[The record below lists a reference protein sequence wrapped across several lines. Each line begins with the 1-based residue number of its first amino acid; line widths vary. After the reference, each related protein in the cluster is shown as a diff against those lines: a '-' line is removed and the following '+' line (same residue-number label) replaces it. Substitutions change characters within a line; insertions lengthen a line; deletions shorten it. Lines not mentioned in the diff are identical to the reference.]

1 MISRLRVVG
10 LALAIVGI
18 LFMGVG
24 AFTYAKTQEGAA
36 ALQAYSKAENVNLTY
51 NKDGQ
56 LADKA
61 GSTEEATA
69 IMAMLVNDWKFP
81 VVASDF
87 NPNDTLVNT
96 GSEYMYQMA
105 TMTYHTLHATV
116 TVTLPKDVT
125 AADGTVTTA
134 GDHEFVND
142 GRYWTGFNRANPIE
156 AAAREQV
163 WTGTAHGLIAN
174 LGVGTVTASALQMGL
189 GIAGLAAGFGGVLIL
204 LGIGLIWVSR
214 AKRQEA

>member
-1 MISRLRVVG
+1 MIARLRVVG
-10 LALAIVGI
+10 LALAVVGI

-61 GSTEEATA
+61 GKTEESTA

-81 VVASDF
+81 VVASEF

-105 TMTYHTLHATV
+105 TMSYHTLNAKV
-116 TVTLPKDVT
+116 TVTLPEAVT
-125 AADGTVTTA
+125 AADGTVTAA
-134 GDHEFVND
+134 GDHEFVNN
-142 GRYWTGFNRANPIE
+142 GKYWTGFDRTNPIE
-156 AAAREQV
+156 AAAREKV

-189 GIAGLAAGFGGVLIL
+189 GIAGLAAGFGGVLLL
-204 LGIGLIWVSR
+204 LGIGLVWVSR

>member
-1 MISRLRVVG
+1 MLSRLRVVG

-51 NKDGQ
+51 NQDGA

-61 GSTEEATA
+61 GSTEEATN

-81 VVASDF
+81 VIASDF

-96 GSEYMYQMA
+96 ASEYMYQMA
-105 TMTYHTLHATV
+105 TVSYHTLHSDVKV
-116 TVTLPKDVT
+116 TIAKDVT

-134 GDHEFVND
+134 GEYDFQNT
-142 GRYWTGFNRANPIE
+142 GKYWTGFSRANPIE
-156 AAAREQV
+156 AAAREQI

-204 LGIGLIWVSR
+204 LGFGLVWVSR

>member
-1 MISRLRVVG
+1 MIARLRVVG
-10 LALAIVGI
+10 LALAVAGLVFMSVG
-18 LFMGVG
+18 G
-24 AFTYAKTQEGAA
+24 FTYAKTQEGAA

-56 LADKA
+56 LADKT

-105 TMTYHTLHATV
+105 TMSYHTLHAKV

-125 AADGTVTTA
+125 ATDGTVTTA
-134 GDHEFVND
+134 GDYEFVND
-142 GRYWTGFNRANPIE
+142 GKYWTGFNRANPIE

-189 GIAGLAAGFGGVLIL
+189 GIAGLAAGFGFALIM
-204 LGIGLIWVSR
+204 LGLGLIWISR
-214 AKRQEA
+214 GKRQEA